1 MMTAR
6 MTSVAEDYPGNA
18 EETFNAVLMSAIAGC
33 RSMAVMAQRDEDADT
48 VTQAVASRM
57 ESAGAGV
64 MVATA
69 QQNASLADVI
79 GQIVAA
85 TPGDGDGP
93 AGLAVRLLRKD
104 DAGLLIVK
112 RAHALAPEALDGL
125 LELSQTQLEDGR
137 VLQVL
142 LSGATALETLLDR
155 PEGRPIAVS
164 RWHLTARSEPNFPM
178 AASRVD
184 GETWQPRPVQPSPG
198 HEPEPVKASRLTR
211 GFGILGVL
219 AVMAA
224 AAGWVTSDRP
234 QPEATVAAAEMPEMA
249 EMTDVAPPEAAP
261 PEITPTV
268 EVVESAAAPL
278 PIEQAPAPL
287 PELAVTT
294 DHGSKPTL
302 SAGETIVVRVET
314 TTDKFVYCYYMDGF
328 GNVARLFPNRFQSD
342 AFVPAGQAVEIPPGP
357 ERPFNIRL
365 DTPGQ
370 VEAVSCLASTT
381 EIERGRIS
389 GADAEDLLPIPGLG
403 LEDLL
408 NDFATL
414 SDTGL
419 RSVTMPIT
427 VVAEQQAVAGP
438 YSLSSDSSETGPIT
452 PYRSVEPR

>member
-33 RSMAVMAQRDEDADT
+33 RVMAVMAQRDEDAAT
-48 VTQAVASRM
+48 VIQAVASRM
-57 ESAGAGV
+57 ESAGASV

-69 QQNASLADVI
+69 QPGASLADVVGWI
-79 GQIVAA
+79 APAA
-85 TPGDGDGP
+85 AKDLAGELDGP
-93 AGLAVRLLRKD
+93 ESLAARLLGRE

-112 RAHALAPEALDGL
+112 QAQALAPDTLDGL
-125 LELSQTQLEDGR
+125 LELSQARLEDGR

-155 PEGRPIAVS
+155 PEGRPVAVS
-164 RWHLTARSEPNFPM
+164 RWHLSARSEPNFPM

-184 GETWQPRPVQPSPG
+184 TETWRPDPSPPA
-198 HEPEPVKASRLTR
+198 PEPLKVSRLTR
-211 GFGILGVL
+211 GLGVL
-219 AVMAA
+219 GVLVVL
-224 AAGWVTSDRP
+224 AAGATVASGWGQSATSQSATSQSATT
-234 QPEATVAAAEMPEMA
+234 QPEAMVAVAEPEL
-249 EMTDVAPPEAAP
+249 V
-261 PEITPTV
+261 PTV
-268 EVVESAAAPL
+268 EVVESPVAP
-278 PIEQAPAPL
+278 PPVEEEPAPL

-314 TTDKFVYCYYMDGF
+314 TADKFVYCYYMDGF
-328 GNVARLFPNRFQSD
+328 GKVARLFPNRFQPD
-342 AFVPAGQAVEIPPGP
+342 ALVPAGQAVEIPPGP

-370 VEAVSCLASTT
+370 VEAISCLASTT
-381 EIERGRIS
+381 EIERS
-389 GADAEDLLPIPGLG
+389 GMTGAETEDLLPIPGLG

-414 SDTGL
+414 SDTGI

-427 VVAEQQAVAGP
+427 VVAERQATAEP
-438 YSLSSDSSETGPIT
+438 YSLSWDSSETGPIT
-452 PYRSVEPR
+452 PYRSVEPGRP